1 MSDIAK
7 TGKPRRYFGV
17 TCARSGNSGEFE
29 WTEVTLVIER
39 EFNFNDADQR
49 RDLLTSLESAR
60 DLFFREKEKE

>member
-29 WTEVTLVIER
+29 WTEITLIIELG
-39 EFNFNDADQR
+39 FNFEDMDQCR
-49 RDLLTSLESAR
+49 ALIAQLRSAR
-60 DLFFREKEKE
+60 NLFFGEKAEE